1 VTVTDTGGTDDKGVA
16 AIVLSAG
23 SSQRFGGEPKQFAD
37 LGGVTVLE
45 RAVRAFVVDE
55 GIDEVWVVTSAEHLD
70 RTRELLADAGV
81 RGVVLGG
88 STRAES
94 TVRGLEALGESVSRV
109 LIHDAARPLV
119 PASVVAAC
127 VQALEH
133 ADIVATVIEPAD
145 SVVILVGDDVAAM
158 PDRSTVRLHQTPQ
171 GFRRS
176 LLAAAW
182 EHTADGDQPTDD
194 VTVALRAFPDVPV
207 AWIEGDPRSA
217 KITRP
222 ADLVALRALLAEDG

>member
-1 VTVTDTGGTDDKGVA
+1 VTVNVRAA
-16 AIVLSAG
+16 AIVLAAG

-45 RAVRAFVVDE
+45 RAVDAFLGVP
-55 GIDEVWVVTSAEHLD
+55 GIDDVWVVTADEHLD
-70 RTRELLADAGV
+70 RTREVLAGKGV
-81 RGVVLGG
+81 AGVVLGG
-88 STRAES
+88 ASRAES
-94 TVRGLEALGESVSRV
+94 TMRGLDAVGDAVTRV

-119 PASVVAAC
+119 PAAVVTAC
-127 VQALEH
+127 VKALAH

-145 SVVILVGDDVAAM
+145 SVVILAGEEVVST
-158 PDRSTVRLHQTPQ
+158 PDRSAVRLYQTPQ

-182 EHTADGDQPTDD
+182 EHAAEAEQPTDD
-194 VTVALRAFPDVPV
+194 VTAALQAFPDVPV
-207 AWIEGDPRSA
+207 AWVPGDTRSA

-222 ADLVALRALLAEDG
+222 EDLVVLRALLDGDG